1 MRAGQLRK
9 QLLISVGLGLAV
21 VAGLLLY
28 IELSGSLSE
37 TGDVLRDF
45 RWEFIPYI
53 LLLTLFNYI
62 LRFVKWE
69 YYLRLTEVRGV
80 RFWDSLLIFLSGLG
94 MSITPAKVGEW
105 IKSYFLKVRYDAD
118 PAKTAPIVIAER
130 VSDGVAMVVLAAIG
144 LIFVDY
150 GWLPL
155 VGLGAA
161 TVVAVAGLRNK
172 RLANGLVALTGRI
185 PVLKRHAPF
194 VATFFGSSQL
204 LFSPRPLAIAATIGI
219 VSWSGEAVALY
230 YVFWGLGAEPG
241 WELIFQS
248 LFILSIS
255 TMAGAVLLLP
265 GGLGAAETGI
275 TSLGQALVG
284 LGSAAAAAATL
295 VIRLCTLWFGV
306 GLGFIALA
314 IIARRKEW
322 WAEEDKAT
330 KTAA

>member
-1 MRAGQLRK
+1 MIPGQLRK
-9 QLLISVGLGLAV
+9 QLLISVGLGLVV

-37 TGDVLRDF
+37 TGDVLAEF

-69 YYLRLTEVRGV
+69 YYLRLTNVRGV
-80 RFWDSLLIFLSGLG
+80 AFGDSLLIFLSGLG

-130 VSDGVAMVVLAAIG
+130 ISDGVAMLVLAAIG

-161 TVVAVAGLRNK
+161 TVVAVAGFRNR
-172 RLANGLVALTGRI
+172 RLANALVALAGRI
-185 PVLKRHAPF
+185 PVLKRHALF
-194 VATFFGSSQL
+194 VATFFDSSQL
-204 LFSPRPLAIAATIGI
+204 LFSPRPLAVAATIGI

-230 YVFWGLGAEPG
+230 YVFWGLGADPG
-241 WELIFQS
+241 WELMFQS

-275 TSLGQALVG
+275 TTLGQALVG
-284 LGSAAAAAATL
+284 LGSAAAAGATL
-295 VIRLCTLWFGV
+295 LIRLCTLWFGV

-314 IIARRKEW
+314 ILARRKGW
-322 WAEEDKAT
+322 WAAEPEET
-330 KTAA
+330 KSAA